1 MVLIHLLWICSLV
14 TAEEADWFRSL
25 PSIKVSLFFFVNHE
39 LLPHTL
45 MGVVNIWNSSF
56 QWKKKNT
63 WYYQQ
68 CDVRFWVNFFWALFS
83 FLTSLGVLAKWGI
96 DQDFTMRS
104 FSTKKE
110 WKKERKETLCEEK
123 NCFLRPSLHASLE
136 IWNKARDSCCKHK
149 AKKIWTWLNN
159 KPKFCYRW
167 LTIYV
172 YYIYLF
178 FVFIYGFIYPYII

>member
-1 MVLIHLLWICSLV
+1 MKFIIS
-14 TAEEADWFRSL
+14 
-25 PSIKVSLFFFVNHE
+25 
-39 LLPHTL
+39 
-45 MGVVNIWNSSF
+45 M
-56 QWKKKNT
+56 KKKNT

-68 CDVRFWVNFFWALFS
+68 CDVRFWINFFWALFS

-96 DQDFTMRS
+96 DQDLTMRS

-110 WKKERKETLCEEK
+110 RKKERKETLCEEK